1 MDAIKL
7 IKNCTRLLNVPKMDA
22 ETLFSLGIALIFAG
36 ILVILVA
43 IMFLFFSSVAGQ
55 GRVKGGGAIIIGP
68 FPIIFGTDKE
78 SIKTVLLLLIA
89 LTILLAIVTVIFYLV
104 FR

>member
-1 MDAIKL
+1 
-7 IKNCTRLLNVPKMDA
+7 MDA
-22 ETLFSLGIALIFAG
+22 ETFYGLGIVLIFAG

-43 IMFLFFSSVAGQ
+43 TVLLFLSSIKEEGK
-55 GRVKGGGAIIIGP
+55 VKGGGAIIIGP

-78 SIKTVLLLLIA
+78 SVKTVLLLSLA
-89 LTILLAIVTVIFYLV
+89 LTILLIIVIAISYLA